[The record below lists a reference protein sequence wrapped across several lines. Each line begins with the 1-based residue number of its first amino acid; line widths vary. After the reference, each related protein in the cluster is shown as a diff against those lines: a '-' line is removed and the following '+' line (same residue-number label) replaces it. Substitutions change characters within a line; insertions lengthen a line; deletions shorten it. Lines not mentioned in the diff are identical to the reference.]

1 MKTAVSLSRT
11 RVGLHLSR
19 RKECASAER
28 RRGATRTSW
37 SGHTRNADRET
48 QGPKGSFPRAGM
60 MLVGRLGMVQTC
72 SCVEIGER
80 SEGRIS
86 SAHYDFL
93 TWLVVAYRPESR
105 NCRHSTN
112 RSVVRQRMYVPR
124 PNAGFWRW
132 HAGMLSS
139 ESRTLTRARSGAGM
153 VLDRSTAGFISP
165 FMRGGTEFLWLWT
178 RERSDSW
185 SGGES
190 SGQRAVEVFVLVR
203 DKHNSKEQHK
213 VAQWQEFEMLALHRC
228 AESCYCT
235 HYCTHRTNSNVALP
249 MLTACM
255 RNMQHRSFGSLLALL
270 HSRPRAPL
278 PTGGQPTLRVPTSR
292 RHAMHSNAEQ
302 AQWWTRAAWRWA
314 LRAGFPVL
322 GRSAGMAC

>member
-1 MKTAVSLSRT
+1 M
-11 RVGLHLSR
+11 
-19 RKECASAER
+19 
-28 RRGATRTSW
+28 GATRTSW
-37 SGHTRNADRET
+37 SGHTRNTDRET

-93 TWLVVAYRPESR
+93 TWLVVAYRPQISQLPTFNKPFCGATTNGRTPAER
-105 NCRHSTN
+105 RLLALARWDAVFGVAYADAGTLGCRHG
-112 RSVVRQRMYVPR
+112 
-124 PNAGFWRW
+124 AGSQYSRLYIAL
-132 HAGMLSS
+132 HAG
-139 ESRTLTRARSGAGM
+139 RHG
-153 VLDRSTAGFISP
+153 V
-165 FMRGGTEFLWLWT
+165 LWLWT

-213 VAQWQEFEMLALHRC
+213 VAQWQEFEMLALLRC

-235 HYCTHRTNSNVALP
+235 HYCTHRTNSDVALP
-249 MLTACM
+249 TLTACM

-292 RHAMHSNAEQ
+292 RHAMHSNAER